1 MIHGIA
7 LQRGDRYAEN
17 VCASIAKAIVKIA
30 ISCWR
35 HISLVKS
42 KHQLSNIQGFQMSST
57 ESLKSEVFSEISKLL
72 ENKSQKVTDDMP
84 LIGSE
89 SVLDSMKLVELCLAL
104 EDKAADMG
112 FEFDW
117 TSDAAMS
124 RSRSMFRTAG
134 SLATEFFF
142 QLEAKK

>member
-1 MIHGIA
+1 
-7 LQRGDRYAEN
+7 
-17 VCASIAKAIVKIA
+17 
-30 ISCWR
+30 
-35 HISLVKS
+35 
-42 KHQLSNIQGFQMSST
+42 MSSA
-57 ESLKSEVFSEISKLL
+57 ESVKSEVFSQIARLL
-72 ENKSQKVTDDMP
+72 EAKSLTVTDDMP
-84 LIGSE
+84 LIGGD

-134 SLATEFFF
+134 SLAAEFIS
-142 QLEAKK
+142 QMESKK

>member
-1 MIHGIA
+1 MPS
-7 LQRGDRYAEN
+7 AET
-17 VCASIAKAIVKIA
+17 I
-30 ISCWR
+30 
-35 HISLVKS
+35 
-42 KHQLSNIQGFQMSST
+42 
-57 ESLKSEVFSEISKLL
+57 KSEVFNQISQLL
-72 ENKSQKVTDDMP
+72 DHKSLTVTDDMP
-84 LIGSE
+84 LIGGE

-134 SLATEFFF
+134 SLAAEFVS
-142 QLEAKK
+142 QMEGKK

>member
-1 MIHGIA
+1 MSPT
-7 LQRGDRYAEN
+7 
-17 VCASIAKAIVKIA
+17 ASA
-30 ISCWR
+30 
-35 HISLVKS
+35 
-42 KHQLSNIQGFQMSST
+42 
-57 ESLKSEVFSEISKLL
+57 KSEVFSQISQLL
-72 ENKSQKVTDDMP
+72 ENKPLTVTDDMP

-104 EDKAADMG
+104 EDKAAEIG

-134 SLATEFFF
+134 ALAAEFIS
-142 QLEAKK
+142 QMEAKK